1 MTVRKCNAHE
11 PSSWLTERVSLATA
25 RHAVSSCPSLHEGL
39 SVDAR
44 LRASC
49 RLGSTQER
57 RAAPGTKSR
66 PEAERGTVRRVA
78 DTQGFA
84 RWGPA
89 LQSPSPSFTIYSFP
103 GCRTRTARLVHSPV
117 RAIGSYRGRR
127 LSGKHPSRPSTRSLT
142 LTPSQLALHSHS
154 HSHPRLRKRALRNP
168 PHICPTHHPSPK
180 LFTSAF
186 LRATPPQSPS
196 AHHAVAAPIWRT
208 LYMTS
213 RRWPSTLKV
222 TLSYL
227 PHQNPPVLTARP
239 GRGRSP
245 SPDPSEASMYSPT
258 TQCFAPRG
266 PSTLQSRIR
275 DRLPQPLRIHAGH
288 RGSVARIHMA
298 CSVRP
303 LDHRLPRHTR

>member
-1 MTVRKCNAHE
+1 VESAQGETTCQESSVSSSSSSSSSTCSFSIVQVTAVFINYPMTVRKCNAHK

-117 RAIGSYRGRR
+117 RAIGR
-127 LSGKHPSRPSTRSLT
+127 
-142 LTPSQLALHSHS
+142 
-154 HSHPRLRKRALRNP
+154 
-168 PHICPTHHPSPK
+168 
-180 LFTSAF
+180 
-186 LRATPPQSPS
+186 
-196 AHHAVAAPIWRT
+196 
-208 LYMTS
+208 
-213 RRWPSTLKV
+213 
-222 TLSYL
+222 
-227 PHQNPPVLTARP
+227 
-239 GRGRSP
+239 
-245 SPDPSEASMYSPT
+245 
-258 TQCFAPRG
+258 
-266 PSTLQSRIR
+266 
-275 DRLPQPLRIHAGH
+275 
-288 RGSVARIHMA
+288 
-298 CSVRP
+298 
-303 LDHRLPRHTR
+303 